1 MGNFLSNLLKV
12 AIVGG
17 VAYGAYKFGEHEGE
31 DKGRR
36 SVMSDADKEEID
48 HLKDLI
54 DWNTKDFQV
63 RLNLVVESVQT
74 STDLKEGHRVP
85 LFYCS

>member
-1 MGNFLSNLLKV
+1 MGNFLGNLLKF

-17 VAYGAYKFGEHEGE
+17 IAYGAYKFGEHEGE

-36 SVMSDADKEEID
+36 SVMSDADKEEKD

-54 DWNTKDFQV
+54 EELKQKKDKTKKDEY
-63 RLNLVVESVQT
+63 NLMLLESK
-74 STDLKEGHRVP
+74 LME
-85 LFYCS
+85 LEE

>member
-17 VAYGAYKFGEHEGE
+17 VAYGAYKFGEQEGE

-36 SVMSDADKEEID
+36 SVMSDADKEEKD

-54 DWNTKDFQV
+54 EELKQKKDKTKRDEY
-63 RLNLVVESVQT
+63 NLMLLESKLVE
-74 STDLKEGHRVP
+74 LEN
-85 LFYCS
+85 Y

>member
-17 VAYGAYKFGEHEGE
+17 IAYGAYKFGEHEGE

-36 SVMSDADKEEID
+36 SVMSDADKEEKD

-54 DWNTKDFQV
+54 DELKQKKNKTKKDEY
-63 RLNLVVESVQT
+63 NLMLLESK
-74 STDLKEGHRVP
+74 LLE
-85 LFYCS
+85 LENY

>member
-1 MGNFLSNLLKV
+1 MGNFLGNLLKV

-17 VAYGAYKFGEHEGE
+17 IAYGAYKFGEHEGE

-36 SVMSDADKEEID
+36 SVMSDADKEEKD

-54 DWNTKDFQV
+54 EELKQKKDKTKKDEY
-63 RLNLVVESVQT
+63 NLMLLESK
-74 STDLKEGHRVP
+74 LLE
-85 LFYCS
+85 LENY

>member
-1 MGNFLSNLLKV
+1 MGNFLGNLLKV

-17 VAYGAYKFGEHEGE
+17 IAYGAYKFGEHEGE

-36 SVMSDADKEEID
+36 SVMSDADKEEKD

-54 DWNTKDFQV
+54 EELKQKKNKTKKEEY
-63 RLNLVVESVQT
+63 NLMLLESK
-74 STDLKEGHRVP
+74 LLE
-85 LFYCS
+85 LENY

>member
-12 AIVGG
+12 AIVGSI
-17 VAYGAYKFGEHEGE
+17 AYGAYKFGEHEGE

-36 SVMSDADKEEID
+36 SVMSDSDKEEKD

-54 DWNTKDFQV
+54 EELEQKKDKTKKDEY
-63 RLNLVVESVQT
+63 NLGL
-74 STDLKEGHRVP
+74 LKSKLLE
-85 LFYCS
+85 LENY

>member
-17 VAYGAYKFGEHEGE
+17 VAYGAYKFGEQEGE

-36 SVMSDADKEEID
+36 SVMSDSDKEEKD

-54 DWNTKDFQV
+54 EELKQKKDKTKKDEY
-63 RLNLVVESVQT
+63 NLGL
-74 STDLKEGHRVP
+74 LKSKLME
-85 LFYCS
+85 LENY

>member
-1 MGNFLSNLLKV
+1 MGNFLGNLLKV

-17 VAYGAYKFGEHEGE
+17 IAYGAYKFGEHEGE

-36 SVMSDADKEEID
+36 SVMSDADKEEKD

-54 DWNTKDFQV
+54 EELKQKKDKTKKDEY
-63 RLNLVVESVQT
+63 NLMLLESK
-74 STDLKEGHRVP
+74 LME
-85 LFYCS
+85 LEE

>member
-36 SVMSDADKEEID
+36 SVMSDSDKEEKD

-54 DWNTKDFQV
+54 EELEQKKNKTKKDEY
-63 RLNLVVESVQT
+63 NLGL
-74 STDLKEGHRVP
+74 LKSKLME
-85 LFYCS
+85 LENY

>member
-1 MGNFLSNLLKV
+1 MGNFLGNLLKV

-36 SVMSDADKEEID
+36 SVMSDSDKEEKD

-54 DWNTKDFQV
+54 EELKQKKNKTRKDDY
-63 RLNLVVESVQT
+63 NLEL
-74 STDLKEGHRVP
+74 LKSKLEELEG
-85 LFYCS
+85 

>member
-1 MGNFLSNLLKV
+1 MGNFLGNLLKV

-17 VAYGAYKFGEHEGE
+17 IAYGAYKFGEHQGE

-36 SVMSDADKEEID
+36 SMMSDEDKEEID

-54 DWNTKDFQV
+54 
-63 RLNLVVESVQT
+63 E
-74 STDLKEGHRVP
+74 DLKQKKGKTKKEKYN
-85 LFYCS
+85 LMLLKSKLEELEEE

>member
-1 MGNFLSNLLKV
+1 MGNFLGNLLKV

-17 VAYGAYKFGEHEGE
+17 IAYGAYKFGEHEGE

-36 SVMSDADKEEID
+36 SMMSDADKEEKD

-54 DWNTKDFQV
+54 EELKQKKDKTKKDEY
-63 RLNLVVESVQT
+63 NLMLLESK
-74 STDLKEGHRVP
+74 LME
-85 LFYCS
+85 LEE

>member
-1 MGNFLSNLLKV
+1 MGNFLGNLLKV

-36 SVMSDADKEEID
+36 SVMSDENKEEID

-54 DWNTKDFQV
+54 DELKQKKNKTRKDWYNLEL
-63 RLNLVVESVQT
+63 LNSKLEELET
-74 STDLKEGHRVP
+74 
-85 LFYCS
+85 

>member
-1 MGNFLSNLLKV
+1 MGNFLGNLLKV

-17 VAYGAYKFGEHEGE
+17 IAYGAYKFGEHEGE

-36 SVMSDADKEEID
+36 SVMNDADKEEKD

-54 DWNTKDFQV
+54 EELKQKKNKTKKEEY
-63 RLNLVVESVQT
+63 NLMLLESK
-74 STDLKEGHRVP
+74 LLE
-85 LFYCS
+85 LENY

>member
-36 SVMSDADKEEID
+36 SVMSDSDKEEKD

-54 DWNTKDFQV
+54 EELEQKKNKTKKDEY
-63 RLNLVVESVQT
+63 NLGL
-74 STDLKEGHRVP
+74 LKSKLLE
-85 LFYCS
+85 LENY

>member
-17 VAYGAYKFGEHEGE
+17 VAYGAYKFGEHEGK

-36 SVMSDADKEEID
+36 SMMSDEDKEEID

-54 DWNTKDFQV
+54 EELKQKKGKTKKDKY
-63 RLNLVVESVQT
+63 NLMLLESK
-74 STDLKEGHRVP
+74 LIE
-85 LFYCS
+85 LEEE

>member
-36 SVMSDADKEEID
+36 SVMSDSYKEEKD

-54 DWNTKDFQV
+54 EELEQKKNKTKKDEY
-63 RLNLVVESVQT
+63 NLGL
-74 STDLKEGHRVP
+74 LKSKLLE
-85 LFYCS
+85 LENY

>member
-36 SVMSDADKEEID
+36 SVMSDADKEEKD

-54 DWNTKDFQV
+54 EELKQKKDKTKKDEY
-63 RLNLVVESVQT
+63 NLMLLESK
-74 STDLKEGHRVP
+74 LME
-85 LFYCS
+85 LEE

>member
-1 MGNFLSNLLKV
+1 MGNFLSNLIKV

-36 SVMSDADKEEID
+36 SVMSDDDKEEKD

-54 DWNTKDFQV
+54 DELKQKKNKTKKDEY
-63 RLNLVVESVQT
+63 NLMLLESKLVE
-74 STDLKEGHRVP
+74 LEN
-85 LFYCS
+85 Y

>member
-36 SVMSDADKEEID
+36 SVMSDSYKEEKD

-54 DWNTKDFQV
+54 EELKQKKDKTKKDEYNLMLLESK
-63 RLNLVVESVQT
+63 LNELE
-74 STDLKEGHRVP
+74 E
-85 LFYCS
+85 Y

>member
-12 AIVGG
+12 VIVGG
-17 VAYGAYKFGEHEGE
+17 IAYGAYKFGVHEGE

-36 SVMSDADKEEID
+36 SMMSDADKEEKD

-54 DWNTKDFQV
+54 EELKQKKNKTKKDEY
-63 RLNLVVESVQT
+63 NLMLLESKLVE
-74 STDLKEGHRVP
+74 LEN
-85 LFYCS
+85 Y

>member
-36 SVMSDADKEEID
+36 SVMSDADKEEKD

-54 DWNTKDFQV
+54 EELKQKKGKTKKDEY
-63 RLNLVVESVQT
+63 NLMLLESK
-74 STDLKEGHRVP
+74 LLE
-85 LFYCS
+85 LENY

>member
-36 SVMSDADKEEID
+36 SMMNDSDKEEKD

-54 DWNTKDFQV
+54 EELEQKKNKTKKDEY
-63 RLNLVVESVQT
+63 NLGL
-74 STDLKEGHRVP
+74 LKSKLME
-85 LFYCS
+85 LENY

>member
-36 SVMSDADKEEID
+36 SVMSDDDKEEKD

-54 DWNTKDFQV
+54 EELKQKKNKTKKEEY
-63 RLNLVVESVQT
+63 NLMLLESK
-74 STDLKEGHRVP
+74 LLE
-85 LFYCS
+85 LENY

>member
-54 DWNTKDFQV
+54 DELKQKKNKTKKDEY
-63 RLNLVVESVQT
+63 NLMLLESKLV
-74 STDLKEGHRVP
+74 DLE
-85 LFYCS
+85 Y

>member
-36 SVMSDADKEEID
+36 SVMSDADKEEKD

-54 DWNTKDFQV
+54 EELKQKKNKTKKEEY
-63 RLNLVVESVQT
+63 NLMLLESK
-74 STDLKEGHRVP
+74 LLE
-85 LFYCS
+85 LENY

>member
-1 MGNFLSNLLKV
+1 MGNFLGNLLKV

-17 VAYGAYKFGEHEGE
+17 IAYGAYKFGEHEGE

-36 SVMSDADKEEID
+36 SVMSDDDKEEKD

-54 DWNTKDFQV
+54 EELKQKKDKTKKDEY
-63 RLNLVVESVQT
+63 NLMLLESK
-74 STDLKEGHRVP
+74 LLE
-85 LFYCS
+85 LENY

>member
-36 SVMSDADKEEID
+36 SVMSDEDKEEID

-54 DWNTKDFQV
+54 EELKQKKGKTKKDEY
-63 RLNLVVESVQT
+63 NLMLLESK
-74 STDLKEGHRVP
+74 LIE
-85 LFYCS
+85 LEEE

>member
-1 MGNFLSNLLKV
+1 
-12 AIVGG
+12 VGG

-54 DWNTKDFQV
+54 DELKQKKNKTKKDEY
-63 RLNLVVESVQT
+63 NLMLLESKLV
-74 STDLKEGHRVP
+74 DLE
-85 LFYCS
+85 Y